1 MQALRACVEKRVE
14 LLDAG
19 FLAAIGAY
27 KASAEARGDR
37 AVAVL
42 FAGIRE
48 ATLAAVASRMPA
60 SMQVNSIRKALHVQ
74 HAPYRGQCAHT
85 QPRQQQRPPSGA
97 GASTPPAP
105 LGTPWPSTT
114 SS

>member
-42 FAGIRE
+42 FTGIRE

-60 SMQVNSIRKALHVQ
+60 SMQVGAKSQKPSAPSVVSLVRERHPQ
-74 HAPYRGQCAHT
+74 HT
-85 QPRQQQRPPSGA
+85 
-97 GASTPPAP
+97 
-105 LGTPWPSTT
+105 
-114 SS
+114 